1 MTGDEINDVLA
12 RDYGFTEPGFL
23 GGSTPSAEIIIDKPT
38 KLVRVF
44 NDENAFAKGSWLMPY
59 DQIVGKSPEEIKDFF
74 ALPNMPKYIV
84 EIEVPAG
91 TRMFTGLCNP
101 LEGWGNGG
109 GTQFFI
115 VGDVRPKQYGQMRLI
130 NGATN

>member
-1 MTGDEINDVLA
+1 MSGDQINEVLA

-23 GGSTPSAEIIIDKPT
+23 GGNTLSAEIVVDKPT

-44 NDENAFAKGSWLMPY
+44 NDENSFAKGAWLMPY
-59 DQIVGKSPEEIKDFF
+59 DQIVGKTPEEIKDFF

-84 EIEVPAG
+84 EVEVPAG
-91 TRMFTGLCNP
+91 TKMFTGLCNP

-115 VGDVRPKQYGQMRLI
+115 AGDIKPKQYGQIRLI
-130 NGATN
+130 QGSAN